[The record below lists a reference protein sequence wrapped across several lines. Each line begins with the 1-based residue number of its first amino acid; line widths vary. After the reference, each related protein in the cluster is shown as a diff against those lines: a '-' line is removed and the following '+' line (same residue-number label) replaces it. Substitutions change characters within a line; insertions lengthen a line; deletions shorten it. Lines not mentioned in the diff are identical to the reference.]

1 MIIFILTLLI
11 ILFLLIVWY
20 FINDLILK
28 NELKKYT
35 KDYRI
40 YFEKE
45 HIIKKPFNYTFLSY
59 FMILYNKYHKDEIEY
74 GFLKYKIDR
83 LEYLKQDF
91 YFTNLF
97 KNINNLIDHNYEEEL
112 RKKMRTCGLKIKLKK
127 INKKL

>member
-1 MIIFILTLLI
+1 
-11 ILFLLIVWY
+11 
-20 FINDLILK
+20 
-28 NELKKYT
+28 
-35 KDYRI
+35 
-40 YFEKE
+40 
-45 HIIKKPFNYTFLSY
+45 
-59 FMILYNKYHKDEIEY
+59 MILYNKYHKDEIEY